1 MLDVNA
7 FAIIGGDKRQLA
19 TAESILDDGYKVYV
33 AGFEKLELKKEIV
46 KTTITD
52 AIKKSNYIILPLPTV
67 LKNNYLNAPYS
78 NLQINLDD
86 NFARNMFDKKVFCGN
101 TEKLIPTSKIWN
113 KIKLYDYSKKEEFAI
128 NNAVPTAEGAIE
140 IAMRECE
147 FTINNSQ
154 CLVTGFGRIGKIL
167 SKMLY
172 GIGAKVTVSARN
184 INDLSWINLLGYN
197 AISIKELPFIK
208 KKFDIIFNTIPALI
222 FDEHI
227 LSKIGQKSIIIDLA
241 SMPGGVDFE
250 SAALLNIK
258 TIRAL
263 ALPGKV
269 APKTAGEIIK
279 KIIYRLIKEG

>member
-1 MLDVNA
+1 MLDINT
-7 FAIIGGDKRQLA
+7 FAIIGGDKRQIA
-19 TAESILDDGYKVYV
+19 TAESILDDGYNVYV
-33 AGFEKLELKKEIV
+33 AGFENLELKKEIT
-46 KTTITD
+46 KTTIKN

-86 NFARNMFDKKVFCGN
+86 NFAQNMYNKKVFCGN
-101 TEKLIPTSKIWN
+101 IEKLISTSKVWN
-113 KIKLYDYSKKEEFAI
+113 NIKLYDYSKQEEFAI

-140 IAMRECE
+140 IAMREHE
-147 FTINNSQ
+147 YTLNGSQ
-154 CLVTGFGRIGKIL
+154 CLVAGFGRIGKIL

-227 LSKIGQKSIIIDLA
+227 LSKIGQNSIIIDLA

-250 SAALLNIK
+250 AAEQLNIK
-258 TIRAL
+258 AIRAL

-279 KIIYRLIKEG
+279 KTIYRLIKEG